1 MRLNPKLDQRHP
13 WTHATHGTHAWTH
26 AIHATHAWT
35 QATHATHAW
44 TQATHGTH
52 AWTHAIHA
60 THAWTHATHAWT
72 HATYATRAWTHA
84 TYATALFSW
93 LNFIYI
99 QTGNFHVILKLELKT
114 SEERN
119 IKLNM
124 KLTAFGKTWMPKIG
138 NPMSHKYLN
147 NIHCPCQLW
156 VWGRPQESPIIIC
169 NCYSNI
175 LLLRNLSFKEPLM
188 HVALPFMSK

>member
-1 MRLNPKLDQRHP
+1 MNPSYPCNPRMNP
-13 WTHATHGTHAWTH
+13 RYPCNPRMNPSYPCNPRMT
-26 AIHATHAWT
+26 
-35 QATHATHAW
+35 
-44 TQATHGTH
+44 
-52 AWTHAIHA
+52 
-60 THAWTHATHAWT
+60 WT
-72 HATYATRAWTHA
+72 HATYATRAWTYA